1 MNRFQ
6 KFIRRMMV
14 GRNGLD
20 VLNQL
25 LFGLYLVAWIVDWF
39 VDSWMMSAGVMLIVL
54 VFLFRFFSKN
64 LYQRN
69 KENQAWLRFLRP
81 FVSFFRLQMRKW
93 NERKTH
99 RFRRCKQ
106 CKTVLRIKR
115 VKGKHTVV
123 CPRCQHENTVRIRW

>member
-1 MNRFQ
+1 
-6 KFIRRMMV
+6 MMV

-20 VLNQL
+20 ALNQL
-25 LFGLYLVAWIVDWF
+25 LFALYLIAWLVDWF
-39 VDSWMMSAGVMLIVL
+39 VDSWIMSAGVMLLVL

-69 KENQAWLRFLRP
+69 KENQAWLRLLRP
-81 FVSFFRLQMRKW
+81 FVAFFRLQKRKW

-123 CPRCQHENTVRIRW
+123 CPRCQYENTIRIHW